1 MSAPAPMRGCV
12 YWVYLD
18 TGEQDERKPF
28 LVVSNN
34 QRNAHLG
41 DCLAVRLT
49 TTRKE
54 PRTTVVPLGPADR
67 PLHGFVL
74 CDEITLVYDDELL
87 EQVGALSHLTM
98 GRVSRGLKAALALT

>member
-1 MSAPAPMRGCV
+1 MTTQAPVRGCV

-18 TGEQDERKPF
+18 TGEQEERKPF

-34 QRNAHLG
+34 QRNTYLG

-49 TTRKE
+49 TSRKE
-54 PRTTVVPLGPADR
+54 ARTTVVPLGPADR

-74 CDEITLVYDDELL
+74 CDEITLVHNDELL
-87 EQVGALSHLTM
+87 EHVGAFSHVTM
-98 GRVSRGLKAALALT
+98 GQVTRGLKAALAIP

>member
-1 MSAPAPMRGCV
+1 MIAPAPVRGCV
-12 YWVYLD
+12 YWIYLD
-18 TGEQDERKPF
+18 TGEQLERKPF

-34 QRNAHLG
+34 QRNTHLG

-54 PRTTVVPLGPADR
+54 ARTTVVPLGPADL

-74 CDEITLVYDDELL
+74 CDEITLVFRDEVL
-87 EQVGALSHLTM
+87 EQAGALSHATM
-98 GRVSRGLKAALALT
+98 GQVAKGLSAALALS

>member
-1 MSAPAPMRGCV
+1 MSALTPVRGRV

-34 QRNAHLG
+34 QRNANLG

-54 PRTTVVPLGPADR
+54 PRTTRVPLGPADL
-67 PLHGFVL
+67 PLRGFVL
-74 CDEITLVYDDELL
+74 CDEITHVFDDELL
-87 EQVGALSHLTM
+87 EDLGALSHATM
-98 GRVSRGLKAALALT
+98 TAVGKGLKAALAL